1 MANSF
6 DFRTIVTGV
15 NEDGKS
21 VFVSDE
27 PTPELEVAA
36 LPGTKFWLTWGTPG
50 DTPLTTGRN
59 AQPFTFSPFFPGVN
73 GTRLLFVSWAPESQA
88 QTAPVAA
95 KDQEAQL
102 VEAEGKL
109 PGLLPVMEPDAPGFH
124 ITDTVDYGL
133 LLDGELVLVLD
144 DGQER
149 ELRPGACII
158 QRGTRHSWQN
168 RSDRPA
174 LIMYV
179 LLGAQPED

>member
-1 MANSF
+1 MTNTF
-6 DFRTIVTGV
+6 DLRTIVTGV
-15 NEDGKS
+15 NGDGKS
-21 VFVSDE
+21 VFVTDE
-27 PTPELEVAA
+27 PTPPLEIAA

-50 DTPLTTGRN
+50 DTPLTTGKN

-73 GTRLLFVSWAPESQA
+73 GTRILFVSWAPESEA
-88 QTAPVAA
+88 QSSAVTAA
-95 KDQEAQL
+95 DQEAQIA
-102 VEAEGKL
+102 EAEEKL
-109 PGLLPVMEPDAPGFH
+109 PGLLPVMEPDTPGFH
-124 ITDTVDYGL
+124 TTDTVDYGL

-149 ELRPGACII
+149 LLTPGACIV

-179 LLGAQPED
+179 LLGAQPEN